1 MAELELGS
9 RLNKVP
15 DGSINETQRADGDGA
30 RRPSGAWRMRNS
42 GSGFNTVLFDDIDNN
57 LCCVC
62 VGHAFIAKYDLACTV
77 GTTIRSKVI
86 AKELNISCKHLYI
99 ILFLGDVHANR
110 P

>member
-1 MAELELGS
+1 
-9 RLNKVP
+9 
-15 DGSINETQRADGDGA
+15 
-30 RRPSGAWRMRNS
+30 MRNG

-57 LCCVC
+57 LCYVC
-62 VGHAFIAKYDLACTV
+62 VGHAFIEKYDLACMV

-99 ILFLGDVHANR
+99 NLFLRDVHTNR

>member
-15 DGSINETQRADGDGA
+15 DGSINELNAQTVTEPSAPAAPRGCETVA
-30 RRPSGAWRMRNS
+30 RDSTRFSLMIS
-42 GSGFNTVLFDDIDNN
+42 TITCVVYVLDT
-57 LCCVC
+57 
-62 VGHAFIAKYDLACTV
+62 HKYDLACTV
-77 GTTIRSKVI
+77 GSGTTIRSKII

-99 ILFLGDVHANR
+99 NLFLRDVHTNR